1 MLPSYIVTS
10 FALRDVNERFVDA
23 KKKFDSLVKL
33 KPRKGSVITQ
43 NTAHITLKRTFYPKI
58 GVDEEVI
65 MAALSGVRFK
75 PIPIFSNKLSVFRS
89 KKFGNILVALV
100 NDNSGLMELYDELTG
115 AIDQYI
121 EYEAKEFVPHLSIL
135 YNLPRNRIKEAR
147 SYTEKNILPVFYLL
161 DNFSLLKDTGVV
173 KERVLVKGYYP

>member
-10 FALRDVNERFVDA
+10 FAPRDANERFMDA
-23 KKKFDSLVKL
+23 KRKFDLLVRL
-33 KPRKGSVITQ
+33 KPKKGNVITQ
-43 NTAHITLKRTFYPKI
+43 NTAHITLKRMFYLKT

-65 MAALSGVRFK
+65 VAALNGVRFK
-75 PIPIFSNKLSVFRS
+75 PIPIFANKLSVFRS
-89 KKFGNILVALV
+89 KKLGNILVALV